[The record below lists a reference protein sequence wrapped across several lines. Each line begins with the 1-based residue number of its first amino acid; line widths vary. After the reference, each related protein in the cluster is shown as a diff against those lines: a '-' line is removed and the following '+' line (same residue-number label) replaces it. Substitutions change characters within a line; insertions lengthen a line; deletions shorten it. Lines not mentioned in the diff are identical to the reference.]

1 MSTSS
6 RPPKSQSL
14 QRFVAYMV
22 ALVAACMATSYI
34 IEGAYS
40 TFDVL
45 NQGTASSSS

>member
-1 MSTSS
+1 
-6 RPPKSQSL
+6 
-14 QRFVAYMV
+14 MV